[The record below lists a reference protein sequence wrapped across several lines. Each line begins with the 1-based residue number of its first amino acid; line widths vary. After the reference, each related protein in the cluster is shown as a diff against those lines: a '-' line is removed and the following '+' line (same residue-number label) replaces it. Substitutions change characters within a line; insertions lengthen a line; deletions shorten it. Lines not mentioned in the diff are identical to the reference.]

1 MCFYIFNFMIQYYWV
16 MVMSN
21 KVVNLLKNK
30 NYVVPEYLLKNYIN
44 LGLNSNLLIII
55 IYLIN
60 LDMPI
65 ICDYTKIG
73 EDLNISKNDILSAIN
88 ELKEKGFI
96 EVELK
101 KNSSSRLEEYINL
114 EPLYNKLFLFM
125 IDKDEQ
131 KEDSNIYSSF
141 EKELGRI
148 LSPIEYE
155 LIGGWLDLNYK
166 EEIILAALK
175 EAVFNG
181 VNNFRYIDRILF
193 EWNKKGIDSIE
204 KVNKNKKEFKKQK
217 EEDIEV
223 PDYDW
228 LNENE

>member
-1 MCFYIFNFMIQYYWV
+1 

-21 KVVNLLKNK
+21 KVVSLLKNK
-30 NYVVPEYLLKNYIN
+30 NYVVPEYLLKNYVN

-65 ICDYTKIG
+65 ICDYKKIS
-73 EDLNISKNDILSAIN
+73 EDLNLTKNEILSAIN

-96 EVELK
+96 EIELK
-101 KNSSSRLEEYINL
+101 KNNASKLEEYINL

-125 IDKDEQ
+125 IDKEEI
-131 KEDSNIYSSF
+131 KEDSNIYSTF

-155 LIGGWLDLNYK
+155 LIGGWLDMNYK

-204 KVNKNKKEFKKQK
+204 KVNKNKKEYKKQK

>member
-1 MCFYIFNFMIQYYWV
+1 
-16 MVMSN
+16 
-21 KVVNLLKNK
+21 
-30 NYVVPEYLLKNYIN
+30 
-44 LGLNSNLLIII
+44 
-55 IYLIN
+55 
-60 LDMPI
+60 MPI
-65 ICDYTKIG
+65 ICDYKKIS
-73 EDLNISKNDILSAIN
+73 EDLNVTKNEILSAIN

-96 EVELK
+96 EIELK
-101 KNSSSRLEEYINL
+101 KNSSSRLEEYIVL

-125 IDKDEQ
+125 IDKEDA
-131 KEDSNIYSSF
+131 KEDSNIYSVF
-141 EKELGRI
+141 EKELGRT

-155 LIGGWLDLNYK
+155 LIAGWLDMNYK

-193 EWNKKGIDSIE
+193 EWNKKGIDNIE
-204 KVNKNKKEFKKQK
+204 KIEKNKKEFKKQK

>member
-1 MCFYIFNFMIQYYWV
+1 

-30 NYVVPEYLLKNYIN
+30 NYVVPEYLLKNYVN

-65 ICDYTKIG
+65 ICDYLKIS
-73 EDLNISKNDILSAIN
+73 EDINMDKNDLLSAIN

-96 EVELK
+96 EIDLK
-101 KNSSSRLEEYINL
+101 KNSSSKLEEYINL

-125 IDKDEQ
+125 IDKEDQ
-131 KEDSNIYSSF
+131 KEDNNIYSAF
-141 EKELGRI
+141 ERELGRS

-193 EWNKKGIDSIE
+193 EWNKKGIDTID
-204 KVNKNKKEFKKQK
+204 KVDKNKKEFKKQK
-217 EEDIEV
+217 EDVEV

-228 LNENE
+228 LNDNE

>member
-1 MCFYIFNFMIQYYWV
+1 MCFYIFNFMVQYYWV

-30 NYVVPEYLLKNYIN
+30 NYVVPEYLLKNYVN

-65 ICDYTKIG
+65 ICDYVKIS
-73 EDLNISKNDILSAIN
+73 EDLNISRNEILSSIN
-88 ELKEKGFI
+88 ELKEKVFI
-96 EVELK
+96 EIELK
-101 KNSSSRLEEYINL
+101 KNSSSKLEEYINL

-125 IDKDEQ
+125 IDKEEA
-131 KEDSNIYSSF
+131 KEDSNIYSTF
-141 EKELGRI
+141 EKELGRS

-155 LIGGWLDLNYK
+155 LIGGWLDMNYK

-204 KVNKNKKEFKKQK
+204 KVEKNKKEFKKQK

-228 LNENE
+228 LNDNE

>member
-1 MCFYIFNFMIQYYWV
+1 

-30 NYVVPEYLLKNYIN
+30 NYVVPEYLLKNYVN
-44 LGLNSNLLIII
+44 LGLDSNLLIII

-65 ICDYTKIG
+65 ICDYKKIS
-73 EDLNISKNDILSAIN
+73 EDLNMNKNDLLSAIN

-96 EVELK
+96 EIDLK
-101 KNSSSRLEEYINL
+101 KNSSSKLEEYINL

-125 IDKDEQ
+125 IDKEDQ
-131 KEDSNIYSSF
+131 KEESNIYSVF
-141 EKELGRI
+141 EKELGRS

-166 EEIILAALK
+166 EEIIMAALK

-193 EWNKKGIDSIE
+193 EWNKKGIDTIE